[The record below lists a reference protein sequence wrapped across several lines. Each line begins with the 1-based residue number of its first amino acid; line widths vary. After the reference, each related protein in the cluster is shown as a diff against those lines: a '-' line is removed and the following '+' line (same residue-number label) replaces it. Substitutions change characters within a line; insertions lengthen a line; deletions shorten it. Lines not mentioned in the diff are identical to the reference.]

1 MKRNAIITLASILSV
16 CAVAGTGFASW
27 VITGNVEANP
37 LDGSFTV
44 ETVTDNHHEMTADF
58 KAGQGVIHYGKPAD
72 QTVINGVTDPW
83 FTFDAET
90 KDEVLTAAFTVT
102 VTNYTAAPVD
112 IVTGTVA
119 AYKGDSLQEGFFDE
133 DKSYVPA
140 PVVKIDTYAPVENET
155 NKWTANGTVTFKWGT
170 TVGGQEQLNPYVY
183 WNGQVGTSANK
194 TLAAN
199 AINGL
204 VNKLKGI
211 TYKLTLKFVNNN

>member
-44 ETVTDNHHEMTADF
+44 ETVTDNHHEMTAVF
-58 KAGQGVIHYGKPAD
+58 KEGQGVIHYGKPAD
-72 QTVINGVTDPW
+72 QTVIDGVINPW
-83 FTFDAET
+83 FTFDDKT
-90 KDEVLTAAFTVT
+90 KNEVLTAAFTVT
-102 VTNYTAAPVD
+102 VTNYTADPVD

-119 AYKGDSLQEGFFDE
+119 AMKGTETVTDFFSDE
-133 DKSYVPA
+133 YVPT
-140 PVVKIDTYAPVENET
+140 PVVEIGAFSQVEQTTTY
-155 NKWTANGTVTFKWGT
+155 TADGTVTFSWGT
-170 TVGGQEQLNPYVY
+170 AVGGTEKKNPYVY
-183 WNGQVGTSANK
+183 WNSLEGSSENKTSAA
-194 TLAAN
+194 T

-204 VNKLKGI
+204 VKKLEGI